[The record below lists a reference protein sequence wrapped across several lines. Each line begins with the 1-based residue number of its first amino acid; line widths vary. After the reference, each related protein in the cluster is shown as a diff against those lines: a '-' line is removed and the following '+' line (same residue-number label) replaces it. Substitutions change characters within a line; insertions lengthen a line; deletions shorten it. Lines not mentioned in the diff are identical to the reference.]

1 MKGLLYKNF
10 ADAWQVGRFY
20 IVPIVAL
27 CVFVIMMGTDS
38 MNNLIWLVYPLLL
51 LSSLPFAA
59 LSVDEK
65 CGWDSYYD
73 ALPVTRAQRVS
84 ATYLVTLLLTGGGA
98 LLLGALLLLRAGE
111 NAVDFLLFLL
121 PPAALLFPAVTL
133 PFCFALGGVKGATN
147 ARYFLILFVV
157 GITVLQSTTRMNTRN
172 SPLFDAIDFSPWLS
186 LVVFGAA
193 FALSWVI
200 SIKLY
205 EKREI

>member
-10 ADAWQVGRFY
+10 ADAWQAGRFY
-20 IVPIVAL
+20 IILMVLL
-27 CVFVIMMGTDS
+27 CVFVVMMGTDS

-73 ALPVTRAQRVS
+73 ALPITRAQRVS

-98 LLLGALLLLRAGE
+98 LVLGALLLLRAD
-111 NAVDFLLFLL
+111 ASSTVFLLLLL
-121 PPAALLFPAVTL
+121 PPAALLFPAITL
-133 PFCFALGGVKGATN
+133 PFCFAQGGVKGATN
-147 ARYFLILFVV
+147 SRYFLILFVV

-172 SPLFDAIDFSPWLS
+172 SSLFDAIDFSPWLS
-186 LVVFGAA
+186 LVVFAA
-193 FALSWVI
+193 IFALSWVI

>member
-1 MKGLLYKNF
+1 MKGLLYKNL

-20 IVPIVAL
+20 IILMVLL
-27 CVFVIMMGTDS
+27 CVFVVMMGSDS

-51 LSSLPFAA
+51 LSSLPFTS

-84 ATYLVTLLLTGGGA
+84 ATYLVALLLTGGGA
-98 LLLGALLLLRAGE
+98 LLLSALLLLRSDGSD
-111 NAVDFLLFLL
+111 NVFLMLLL

-133 PFCFALGGVKGATN
+133 PFCFAQGGVKGATTS
-147 ARYFLILFVV
+147 RYFFILFVV
-157 GITVLQSTTRMNTRN
+157 AIAVLQGAVDMPHFALFYSIDL
-172 SPLFDAIDFSPWLS
+172 SPGLS
-186 LVVFGAA
+186 LVVFAAA
-193 FALSWVI
+193 FALSWGL

>member
-73 ALPVTRAQRVS
+73 ALPVTKAQRVS
-84 ATYLVTLLLTGGGA
+84 ASYLVTLLLTGGGA

-133 PFCFALGGVKGATN
+133 PFCFAQGGVKGAAN
-147 ARYFLILFVV
+147 SRYFLILFVV
-157 GITVLQSTTRMNTRN
+157 GITVLQVTVDTEHFVLPS
-172 SPLFDAIDFSPWLS
+172 AIAFSPWLS
-186 LVVFGAA
+186 LVVFTAI

>member
-10 ADAWQVGRFY
+10 ADAWQAGRFY
-20 IVPIVAL
+20 IILMVLL
-27 CVFVIMMGTDS
+27 CVFVVMMGTDS

-73 ALPVTRAQRVS
+73 ALPITRAQRVS

-98 LLLGALLLLRAGE
+98 LVLGALLLLRAD
-111 NAVDFLLFLL
+111 ASSTVFLLLLL

-133 PFCFALGGVKGATN
+133 PFCFAQGGVKGATN
-147 ARYFLILFVV
+147 SRYFLILFVV
-157 GITVLQSTTRMNTRN
+157 AIAVLQGAMDMQPST
-172 SPLFDAIDFSPWLS
+172 LFDALDLSPGLS
-186 LVVFGAA
+186 LVVFAA
-193 FALSWVI
+193 IFALSWVA

>member
-20 IVPIVAL
+20 IVLIVAL
-27 CVFVIMMGTDS
+27 CVFVTVMGAGSLDS
-38 MNNLIWLVYPLLL
+38 FIWLVYPLLL

-65 CGWDSYYD
+65 CGWDSYYTT
-73 ALPVTRAQRVS
+73 LPVTRAQRVS
-84 ATYLVTLLLTGGGA
+84 ATYLVTLLLTGGGGA
-98 LLLGALLLLRAGE
+98 LLLGALLLRSNGSG
-111 NAVDFLLFLL
+111 VDFLLFLL

-133 PFCFALGGVKGATN
+133 PFCFAQGGVKGATN

-157 GITVLQSTTRMNTRN
+157 AVTVLQITVDTEHFVLR
-172 SPLFDAIDFSPWLS
+172 DAIAFSPWLS

>member
-65 CGWDSYYD
+65 CGWDSYYTT
-73 ALPVTRAQRVS
+73 LPVTKAQRVS
-84 ATYLVTLLLTGGGA
+84 ASYLVTLLLTSSGA
-98 LLLGALLLLRAGE
+98 LLGALLLLRAGE

-121 PPAALLFPAVTL
+121 PPAALLFPTVAL
-133 PFCFALGGVKGATN
+133 PFCFAQGGVKGATN

-172 SPLFDAIDFSPWLS
+172 SSLFDAIDFSPWLS
-186 LVVFGAA
+186 LVVFAA
-193 FALSWVI
+193 IFALSWVI

>member
-1 MKGLLYKNF
+1 MKGLLYKTLI
-10 ADAWQVGRFY
+10 DAWRTGRFY
-20 IVPIVAL
+20 IILMVLL
-27 CVFVIMMGTDS
+27 CVFVVMIGTDS

-73 ALPVTRAQRVS
+73 ALPATRAQRVS

-98 LLLGALLLLRAGE
+98 LLLGALLLLLRAGE

-133 PFCFALGGVKGATN
+133 PFCFAQGGVKGATN
-147 ARYFLILFVV
+147 SRYFLILFVV
-157 GITVLQSTTRMNTRN
+157 GITVLQVTVDTEHFALPS
-172 SPLFDAIDFSPWLS
+172 AIDFSPWLS
-186 LVVFGAA
+186 PVVFAA
-193 FALSWVI
+193 IFALSWVI

>member
-20 IVPIVAL
+20 IVLIVAL
-27 CVFVIMMGTDS
+27 CVFVTVMGAGSLDS
-38 MNNLIWLVYPLLL
+38 FIWLVYPLLL

-65 CGWDSYYD
+65 CGWDSYYTT
-73 ALPVTRAQRVS
+73 LPVTRAQRVS
-84 ATYLVTLLLTGGGA
+84 ATYLVTLLLTGGGV
-98 LLLGALLLLRAGE
+98 LLLGALLLRSNG

-121 PPAALLFPAVTL
+121 PPAAALLFPAVTL
-133 PFCFALGGVKGATN
+133 PFCFAQGGVKGATN

-157 GITVLQSTTRMNTRN
+157 AVTVLQITVDTEHFVLR
-172 SPLFDAIDFSPWLS
+172 DAIGFSPWLS